1 MTPSWYD
8 VLDVEPTASADEI
21 RSAWRAGI
29 AELEPGSRRF
39 QTLNQA
45 AEVLL
50 DQPKRSAYDVELA
63 AQTPEPEPDVE
74 PEADGLTETE
84 PPAPAPAP
92 APSPAG
98 AGGTVPTWL
107 LALLGVLAAVSVG
120 AAIWA
125 WQAGDDTAVEEATSS
140 AQAAAEQAIEP
151 LLSYDYETLDADQ
164 KRAASY
170 LTADYRDEYDKLFAL
185 IQDNAPSVQPRVQA
199 KVFASAIVRSG
210 EERVDVLLFVD
221 QLTTNKGMEQPVTYK
236 NQVTVTMQ
244 KVGQDWLI
252 DNLVTSPAAP

>member
-8 VLDVEPTASADEI
+8 VLDIEPTASADEI
-21 RSAWRAGI
+21 RAAWRTGI

-50 DQPKRSAYDVELA
+50 DERRRSAYDDELA
-63 AQTPEPEPDVE
+63 AQAPEPVADEPDVE
-74 PEADGLTETE
+74 PEADGVSDAR
-84 PPAPAPAP
+84 PPTPVT
-92 APSPAG
+92 AG
-98 AGGTVPTWL
+98 AARTVPTWL

-120 AAIWA
+120 AAIWV

-151 LLSYDYETLDADQ
+151 LLSYNYQTLEADQ
-164 KRAASY
+164 QRAASY
-170 LTADYRDEYDKLFAL
+170 LTADYREEYDKLFAL
-185 IQDNAPSVQPRVQA
+185 IQDNAPSVEPQVEA
-199 KVFASAIVRSG
+199 NAFASAIVRSG

-252 DNLVTSPAAP
+252 DNLVTSPAAQ